1 MPCTKPVP
9 TLFGSCVDYI
19 ADNLIPIC
27 SLFSLEQGR
36 LTLRNY
42 NKICIHIFGF
52 LFLSCIMV
60 ACCYSLTRFFSFLNI
75 YITASTFL
83 EAILDSLKSK
93 KRPVSFE
100 ELELLITKPLQ
111 ALDFTGFEKGNIG
124 VDVVFHV
131 IRLAAERKCVSRFN
145 QLNLK

>member
-1 MPCTKPVP
+1 MLVMLELSPV
-9 TLFGSCVDYI
+9 T
-19 ADNLIPIC
+19 
-27 SLFSLEQGR
+27 
-36 LTLRNY
+36 
-42 NKICIHIFGF
+42 
-52 LFLSCIMV
+52 
-60 ACCYSLTRFFSFLNI
+60 
-75 YITASTFL
+75 
-83 EAILDSLKSK
+83 
-93 KRPVSFE
+93 FE